1 MASWRMMVLVN
12 DDEGLIDAAAP
23 NCEECLHP
31 LEVAGTEAHP
41 YWWCPSCRV
50 ARLG

>member
-1 MASWRMMVLVN
+1 MMVLVS
-12 DDEGLIDAAAP
+12 DDDDLPGVTTP

-41 YWWCPSCRV
+41 YWWCPECRV
-50 ARLG
+50 ARLS